1 MLKKFYILD
10 FFKYHLIKVLR
21 IFNKKIT
28 KLFLIYYKNK
38 LPESLLKIMKN
49 NRKFLKTI
57 NEFIPES
64 EYHPENNNYG
74 IQNHIYLNLK
84 KDIDLFPTNT
94 DILIYLLNQ
103 IGLSNLNYLEI
114 GTSVFKNF
122 QQIDNVL
129 NDSILFAYDINEPVS
144 IIKQKYDFNIVREE
158 LSGQKY
164 LYSKRNN
171 EIIYFKNDV
180 LSKDGAEIFKNL
192 LKQNIDVVFSDA
204 LHSEEGILSEYF
216 NIIKGNLSEN
226 FIYYFDDLNL
236 YDVQSGVEKIFKD
249 LNLHKKHSIK
259 FFTFWTYG
267 WVGQHEALHKI
278 GLITNIDFAG
288 IFKQQNLKLPF
299 FKEIIDE

>member
-1 MLKKFYILD
+1 MLKKFYIFD
-10 FFKYHLIKVLR
+10 FFKYHSIKVLR

-38 LPESLLKIMKN
+38 LPENLLKIMKN
-49 NRKFLKTI
+49 NREFLHTI
-57 NEFIPES
+57 KDFIPES

-94 DILIYLLNQ
+94 DILIFLLNQ

-122 QQIDNVL
+122 QQIENVL
-129 NDSILFAYDINEPVS
+129 DDSILFAYDINEPVS
-144 IIKQKYDFNIVREE
+144 IIKQKYDFNTVKEV
-158 LSGQKY
+158 LSGQEY

-192 LKQNIDVVFSDA
+192 LKQKIDIVFSDA
-204 LHSEEGILSEYF
+204 LHSEIGILSEYF

-236 YDVQSGVEKIFKD
+236 YDVQSGVEKVFKD
-249 LNLHKKHSIK
+249 LNLHKKQTIK
-259 FFTFWTYG
+259 FFTFWSYG
-267 WVGQHEALHKI
+267 WVGQYEALHKI
-278 GLITNIDFAG
+278 GLISNIDFG
-288 IFKQQNLKLPF
+288 DIFKQQNLKLPF
-299 FKEIIDE
+299 FKEIFDE